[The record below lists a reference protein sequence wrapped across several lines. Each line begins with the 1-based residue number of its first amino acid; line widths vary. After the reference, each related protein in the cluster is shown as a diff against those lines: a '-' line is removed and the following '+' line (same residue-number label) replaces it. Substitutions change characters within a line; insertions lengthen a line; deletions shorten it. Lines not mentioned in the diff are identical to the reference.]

1 MSEIFSDTNIAPVVS
16 RRLLAIVLTAA
27 AAMVTTSFLLTYWW
41 INPATSVTPTVT
53 ANALTTF
60 SLADYATLEGVFC
73 KAPVT
78 GVTRV
83 LTPLQLEEEFGIRI
97 RLVGV
102 TAGGGL
108 IDLRYRVVDLDKALP
123 LLGTHET
130 MPSLVDAKSGAELK
144 APETMMHHEGLKADR
159 TYFMH
164 YPNSGNRIKP
174 GAQVAVVMGDI
185 RVEWIMAQ

>member
-1 MSEIFSDTNIAPVVS
+1 MSEIFSDTNVAPVVS

-27 AAMVTTSFLLTYWW
+27 AAMIVTCFFLTYWW
-41 INPATSVTPTVT
+41 LGPAASAKPVVT

-108 IDLRYRVVDLDKALP
+108 IDLRYRVVDLEKALP

-130 MPSLVDAKSGAELK
+130 MPALVDAKSGSELK
-144 APETMMHHEGLKADR
+144 APETMMHHDNLKADR

-164 YPNSGNRIKP
+164 YPNAGNRIKP

-185 RVEWIMAQ
+185 RVEWITAQ